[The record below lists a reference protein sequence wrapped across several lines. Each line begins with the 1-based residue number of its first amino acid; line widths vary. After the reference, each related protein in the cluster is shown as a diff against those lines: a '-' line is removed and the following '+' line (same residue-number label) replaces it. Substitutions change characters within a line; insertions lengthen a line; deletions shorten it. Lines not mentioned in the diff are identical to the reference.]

1 MSTHDTIIRNGLIYD
16 GTAGAPFEADIAIDG
31 GVITLSGMSMEKG

>member
-1 MSTHDTIIRNGLIYD
+1 MNTHDTIIRNGLIYD

-31 GVITLSGMSMEKG
+31 GVITLVGNVDG